1 MKALDTV
8 GLGDRADHKPNQL
21 SGGQQQRV
29 AIARA
34 LANQPSLLLADEP
47 TGNLDSRTSV
57 DIMGVFQK
65 LNDQGMTIVMVTHEL
80 DIAQYTKRMVVM
92 RDGKVVGDSPVA
104 GRLNAANELRRL
116 QAEQKAVQL
125 DGLDSMRY
133 FVILKVAFRALRRN
147 KLRTALTML
156 GIIIGVGAVIAMVG
170 FGNGAKAQVQATIA
184 ALGQNVIMV
193 FSGSINRNGVYT
205 GSGGAGTLTVDDALA
220 IEKEVPGVVAV
231 SPEVRS
237 GAQIMAGN
245 NNWSTMVWGEG
256 VGYLTIR
263 QWDIAD
269 GTMFTEAHVRSAA
282 KVCVLGK
289 TTADKFFPDED
300 PVGKT
305 IRIRNVPMKV
315 LGVLRAKGASMFG
328 SDQDDTIL
336 VPYTTGMKRFA
347 GVGTLRSINV
357 QAATSEQILEV
368 QTAIGDL
375 LRERH
380 RIPPGHDD
388 DFILRNQQEIAETMN
403 AITNVLTALLAS
415 IASVS
420 LLVGGIGI
428 MNIMLVSVTERT
440 REIGIRMAVGA
451 RGRDILLQFLIEAVA
466 LSSTGG
472 VVGILCGFGGAKL
485 ITSIYEW
492 PTLVSA
498 HSIVEQIIEV
508 QTAIGELLRQ
518 RHRIQP
524 GHDDD
529 FTVRNQQEIAETIT
543 PPQKC

>member
-1 MKALDTV
+1 V
-8 GLGDRADHKPNQL
+8 
-21 SGGQQQRV
+21 
-29 AIARA
+29 
-34 LANQPSLLLADEP
+34 
-47 TGNLDSRTSV
+47 
-57 DIMGVFQK
+57 
-65 LNDQGMTIVMVTHEL
+65 
-80 DIAQYTKRMVVM
+80 
-92 RDGKVVGDSPVA
+92 
-104 GRLNAANELRRL
+104 
-116 QAEQKAVQL
+116 
-125 DGLDSMRY
+125 RY

-156 GIIIGVGAVIAMVG
+156 GIIIGVGAVVAMVG

-184 ALGQNVIMV
+184 ALGQNVIMI
-193 FSGSINRNGVYT
+193 FSGSVNRNGVYT
-205 GSGGAGTLTVDDALA
+205 GSGGAGTLTVDDAVA

-269 GTMFTEAHVRSAA
+269 GVMFTEAHVRSAA

-289 TTADKFFPDED
+289 TTADKLFPDED

-357 QAATSEQILEV
+357 QAATPEQIIEV
-368 QTAIGDL
+368 QAAIGEL

-380 RIPPGHDD
+380 RIQPGHDD
-388 DFILRNQQEIAETMN
+388 DFILRNQQEIGETMN
-403 AITNVLTALLAS
+403 TITNVLTALLAS

-472 VVGILCGFGGAKL
+472 VVGILCGYGGAKL

-498 HSIVEQIIEV
+498 DSIFVAFAFSAAVGVFFGFYPARKASQLDPID
-508 QTAIGELLRQ
+508 ALRY
-518 RHRIQP
+518 
-524 GHDDD
+524 
-529 FTVRNQQEIAETIT
+529 E
-543 PPQKC
+543 